1 MFPSKM
7 LEAFTSLRWFKT
19 SVLLGALAGPL
30 CGQAAETII
39 SARYNGNAS
48 GEFENT
54 TPAAAYCKM
63 FPGRCVGYKLFTANL
78 PITYDKQSVHGSPNP
93 RQQFYIKAPARRT
106 VRVTHDKGSDAYDLL
121 FEITHLS
128 QGLMNDPRFP
138 GAANPVFTAYPQG
151 GCNHVVATANGRASY
166 YLWAVRSPAN
176 PTGCYSSGGGAGT
189 VGDVHQNPV
198 DALGV
203 GYRLA
208 MPSALR
214 MKQGIYRGSLDFT
227 IGPGGDI
234 DPGEG
239 VTNLSSPALRINFE
253 LDVQHAFVLNFPAAS
268 DRAVL
273 EPPGGW
279 SRWLGGGTP
288 PSRLE
293 RSLRLNLWSTGPFK
307 VYKMCQYDQ
316 GTSCGIRNGAG
327 HQVPVDLA
335 LTLPSGVQHANAP
348 VQRLTIPTGR
358 DAALA
363 FEMAMPVAG
372 QAGQLHFDVISQ
384 HVKSMLDYPGST
396 YLGDVTVLFDATL

>member
-1 MFPSKM
+1 MFSTKI
-7 LEAFTSLRWFKT
+7 LNAFTT
-19 SVLLGALAGPL
+19 SRLFSMSALLGLLTLPL
-30 CGQAAETII
+30 DGQTAEVTV
-39 SARYNGNAS
+39 SARYNGNVS
-48 GEFENT
+48 GTFENT
-54 TPAAAYCKM
+54 TPQAGFCGVW
-63 FPGRCVGYKLFTANL
+63 PGVCQSLQVFTASL
-78 PITYDKQSVHGSPNP
+78 PLNYEKVSTHLAENP
-93 RQQFYIKAPARRT
+93 REQFYIKLPARRT
-106 VRVTHDKGSDAYDLL
+106 VQVVHDKGIDIHELA
-121 FEITHLS
+121 FEITHSS
-128 QGLMNDPRFP
+128 QKIDGDKNFP
-138 GAANPVFTAYPQG
+138 NTANPVFTAYPQG
-151 GCNHVVATANGRASY
+151 GCSYVKTYLTAHQAY
-166 YLWAVRSPAN
+166 YLWATRVPETPSP
-176 PTGCYSSGGGAGT
+176 CYSSGHGGQAN
-189 VGDVHQNPV
+189 DVYFTPV
-198 DALGV
+198 SDMGI
-203 GYRLA
+203 GYRLT

-214 MKQGIYRGSLDFT
+214 MKQGIYRGRANFT
-227 IGPGGDI
+227 VGPGGDF
-234 DPGEG
+234 DLGDG
-239 VTNLSSPALRINFE
+239 VSNLSSPNLTINFE

-316 GTSCGIRNGAG
+316 GASCGIRNGAG
-327 HQVPVDLA
+327 HQVPVDVA

-372 QAGQLHFDVISQ
+372 QSGQLHFDVVAQ

>member
-1 MFPSKM
+1 MFSSKM
-7 LEAFTSLRWFKT
+7 LEALTFLRWFKAG
-19 SVLLGALAGPL
+19 VFLGMLTGPL
-30 CGQAAETII
+30 CSEAAETVI

-48 GEFENT
+48 GEFEST
-54 TPAAAYCKM
+54 TPEAAYCKR
-63 FPGRCVGYKLFTANL
+63 FPGRCGEYKLFTANL
-78 PITYDKQSVHGSPNP
+78 PITYDRQSVHGSPDP
-93 RQQFYIKAPARRT
+93 RRQFYLKAPASRT
-106 VRVTHDKGSDAYDLL
+106 VRVTHDKGIDAHELQ

-128 QGLMNDPRFP
+128 QGLTNDPRFP
-138 GAANPVFTAYPQG
+138 GAANPVFTAYVYG
-151 GCNHVVATANGRASY
+151 GCSHVAATAVGSMSY
-166 YLWAVRSPAN
+166 YLRAVRSPAN
-176 PTGCYSSGGGAGT
+176 PTGCYSSGQEGNA
-189 VGDVHQNPV
+189 GDVHQNPV
-198 DALGV
+198 DTLGV

-227 IGPGGDI
+227 VGPGGDF
-234 DPGEG
+234 DLGEG
-239 VTNLSSPALRINFE
+239 VTNLNSPTLRINFE
-253 LDVQHAFVLNFPAAS
+253 LDVQHAFALDFPAAS

-293 RSLRLNLWSTGPFK
+293 RSLRLNLWSTGPFR

-327 HQVPVDLA
+327 HQVPVDVA
-335 LTLPSGVQHANAP
+335 LTLPSSVQHANAP

-358 DAALA
+358 ASALA

-372 QAGQLHFDVISQ
+372 QSGQLHFDVVSQ